1 MRTAVGVICSLALLC
16 LLWGCSSGQAA
27 ERANQTGSAETAS
40 AEPKA
45 ANHRIV
51 ATTVAITEIMD
62 ALGVE
67 LIGIPTSSKEL
78 PERYAGVT
86 EVGNPMNPNMEII
99 KGLAPT
105 EVLSV
110 TTLQYDLK
118 PVFANAGIEARFL
131 DLTSLERMEQAILE
145 LGEQYDRQ
153 EAAGTLVASMN
164 DKLKEIKG
172 EVADRP
178 APTVLILLGVPGSY
192 LVATEHSYIGDLVA
206 RLGGK
211 NIVQG
216 EKVEYLASNTEYLQ
230 QANPDII
237 LRAAHGM
244 PDEVV
249 EMFNEEFQTNTVW
262 KHFSAVQN
270 SRVYDLEER
279 LFGTTGNLAAAE
291 ALEDL
296 KTMMYP

>member
-1 MRTAVGVICSLALLC
+1 
-16 LLWGCSSGQAA
+16 
-27 ERANQTGSAETAS
+27 
-40 AEPKA
+40 
-45 ANHRIV
+45 
-51 ATTVAITEIMD
+51 MD
-62 ALGVE
+62 
-67 LIGIPTSSKEL
+67 
-78 PERYAGVT
+78 
-86 EVGNPMNPNMEII
+86 
-99 KGLAPT
+99 
-105 EVLSV
+105 
-110 TTLQYDLK
+110 
-118 PVFANAGIEARFL
+118 
-131 DLTSLERMEQAILE
+131 
-145 LGEQYDRQ
+145 
-153 EAAGTLVASMN
+153 
-164 DKLKEIKG
+164 DKLKEIQA

-216 EKVEYLASNTEYLQ
+216 EEVEYLASNTEYLQ

-270 SRVYDLEER
+270 GRVYDLEER

-291 ALEDL
+291 ALEEL
-296 KTMMYP
+296 KAMMYP